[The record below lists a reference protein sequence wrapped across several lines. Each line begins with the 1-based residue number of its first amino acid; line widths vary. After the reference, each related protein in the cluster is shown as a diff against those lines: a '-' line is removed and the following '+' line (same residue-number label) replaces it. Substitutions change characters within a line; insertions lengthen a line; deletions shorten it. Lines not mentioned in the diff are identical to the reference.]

1 MLSAG
6 ESDDSRIGRLLR
18 TRRTRLGMTQA
29 DVGAAIGVSAQQVQK
44 YESGVNSIMPSRLS
58 RVAKALDVPVSFFFP
73 DETNAAAAA
82 RTDERSSN
90 ATREFDGT
98 KLLASF
104 AGIRDQE
111 VRMLLS
117 RLVTRLGE
125 LMGTDSLQPAA
136 APQPVRFSASSD
148 A

>member
-6 ESDDSRIGRLLR
+6 ESDDTRIGRLLR
-18 TRRTRLGMTQA
+18 ARRTRLGMTQA

-73 DETNAAAAA
+73 DELNTVAAA
-82 RTDERSSN
+82 RTDERLLG
-90 ATREFDGT
+90 AAREFDGT

-111 VRMLLS
+111 VRMLLF
-117 RLVTRLGE
+117 RLVARVEE
-125 LMGTDSLQPAA
+125 LIGAESLQPAA
-136 APQPVRFSASSD
+136 VTRTIRLPASSD